1 MDRNRSVRI
10 DRPGWFPMYYPPF
23 IENGDASFLYLD
35 VPGSLQEPNTQEPNM
50 FPSLELFIQ
59 PTSRHKRK
67 VATRPH
73 NIQAQL
79 IHTTLIPSS
88 TTFSAKYP
96 APQGTPVEVVACL
109 GHWPPNAAALAPSG
123 PPIGQTV
130 PGRTKNLS
138 TSCQ

>member
-35 VPGSLQEPNTQEPNM
+35 VPGSLQEPNMQEPNM

-59 PTSRHKRK
+59 PT
-67 VATRPH
+67 A
-73 NIQAQL
+73 
-79 IHTTLIPSS
+79 
-88 TTFSAKYP
+88 P